1 MLENLT
7 AFDFVGIAGVVG
19 CIVGF
24 IAYNKMTSK
33 ENAEKVKSEIKSEL
47 LDKEQTKEI
56 KRIEREIDDIKRTKQ

>member
-19 CIVGF
+19 CVVGF
-24 IAYNKMTSK
+24 MAYNKMNSK
-33 ENAEKVKSEIKSEL
+33 ENAEKVKSEIKLEF

-56 KRIEREIDDIKRTKQ
+56 KKIERELDDIKRTK